1 MKSSNV
7 SKPNYAETLRRRK
20 IDFKSYVL
28 LNFEEG
34 TLEELKK
41 DFSFTDEEEEF
52 VQSIL
57 LVKREIAVLIPTADA
72 HSKNEVETLED
83 ETEEKVE
90 EQVEDKKVKRGKKS
104 KNETVGED

>member
-1 MKSSNV
+1 MKSSDV

-28 LNFEEG
+28 HTFEEG
-34 TLEELKK
+34 TLEDLKK
-41 DFSFTDEEEEF
+41 DYSFTDEEEEF

-57 LVKREIAVLIPTADA
+57 LVKREIAVLIHSADA
-72 HSKNEVETLED
+72 HSKNEVETPEN
-83 ETEEKVE
+83 ETQEKVE
-90 EQVEDKKVKRGKKS
+90 EQLEDKKVKRGKKS